1 MFVYLDET
9 EFGEGQFSGYACL
22 VTPERIGQVVIDEAL
37 DKLRND
43 PDRFLPDQKPMDDR
57 TLERSFFHA
66 ADDSKNAHS
75 HLCRAICSHV
85 KGDFNSHVF
94 HTAKH
99 SFSSKDDLY
108 DLASKLAVIGL
119 FSRGVELT
127 FVFEQRGNLNVGAL
141 LSKWWPDLW
150 FYLARN
156 AYVAPFAVKYYPRV
170 SFEVAG
176 KSEPGLQVVDFML
189 WAAQKARMDSR
200 SKWFERLPGWS
211 KCKTTT
217 IDGGWEGESIRMLKP
232 ELPSVRRY
240 DLDDCKFD
248 DPKYGELDML
258 WQIVVNVQVV
268 INKSCFLSDKSRISH
283 FYDDVEYLC
292 GQRMVIHE
300 MPHIKKMAACFIK
313 LFDNIEL
320 VRLEMPPVEKT
331 FWLAARKCMAL
342 VFSEGVVA
350 QFHTVRLTDIRN
362 MLIEQQAHQLSIGVE
377 PALSAP

>member
-22 VTPERIGQVVIDEAL
+22 VTPERIEQVVIDEAL
-37 DKLRND
+37 ENLRND
-43 PDRFLPDQKPMDDR
+43 PDRFHHDQKPMDDR

-85 KGDFNSHVF
+85 KGDFRSHVF

-99 SFSSKDDLY
+99 SFSSKEDLY
-108 DLASKLAVIGL
+108 DLASKLAVVGL
-119 FSRGVELT
+119 FSHCVELT

-150 FYLARN
+150 FDLARN
-156 AYVAPFAVKYYPRV
+156 TYLSPFIVKYYPKV
-170 SFEVAG
+170 TFEIAG

-217 IDGGWEGESIRMLKP
+217 IDGGWEGETIRMLVP
-232 ELPSVRRY
+232 DLPDVRRY
-240 DLDDCKFD
+240 DLSDCKFD
-248 DPKYGELDML
+248 DPKYDGLDIL

-268 INKSCFLSDKSRISH
+268 INRSCFLSDRSRISH
-283 FYDDVEYLC
+283 FYDDIEYLC
-292 GQRMVIHE
+292 AQRLVVHDIQ
-300 MPHIKKMAACFIK
+300 HIKKMASCFIK

-320 VRLEMPPVEKT
+320 IHKEMASAEKT

-342 VFSEGVVA
+342 VFSEGPIPRLHA
-350 QFHTVRLTDIRN
+350 VRLTDIRN
-362 MLIEQQAHQLSIGVE
+362 MLIEQQTHHLSIGVE
-377 PALSAP
+377 FDPAIP

>member
-22 VTPERIGQVVIDEAL
+22 VTPERIEQVVIDEAL
-37 DKLRND
+37 ENLRND
-43 PDRFLPDQKPMDDR
+43 PDRFHHDQKPMDDR

-85 KGDFNSHVF
+85 KGDFRSHVF

-99 SFSSKDDLY
+99 SFSSKEDLY
-108 DLASKLAVIGL
+108 DLASKLAVVGL
-119 FSRGVELT
+119 FSHCVELT

-150 FYLARN
+150 FDLARN
-156 AYVAPFAVKYYPRV
+156 TNVSPFVVKYYPKV
-170 SFEVAG
+170 TFEIAG

-217 IDGGWEGESIRMLKP
+217 IDGGWEGETIRMLVP
-232 ELPSVRRY
+232 ILPDGRRY
-240 DLDDCKFD
+240 DLVDCKFD
-248 DPKYGELDML
+248 DPKYNDLDIL

-268 INKSCFLSDKSRISH
+268 INRSCFLSDRSHISH
-283 FYDDVEYLC
+283 FYDDIEYLC
-292 GQRMVIHE
+292 AQRLVVHDIQ
-300 MPHIKKMAACFIK
+300 HIKKMASCFIK

-320 VRLEMPPVEKT
+320 IHKEMPRAEKT

-342 VFSEGVVA
+342 VFSEGPIPRLHA
-350 QFHTVRLTDIRN
+350 LRLTDIRN
-362 MLIEQQAHQLSIGVE
+362 MLIEQQTHHLSIGVE
-377 PALSAP
+377 SDPAIP

>member
-22 VTPERIGQVVIDEAL
+22 VTPERIGQEVIEEAL

-43 PDRFLPDQKPMDDR
+43 PDRFHPDQQPMDDR

-85 KGDFNSHVF
+85 KGDFKSHVF

-99 SFSSKDDLY
+99 SFSSKEDLY

-119 FSRGVELT
+119 FSQCVELT
-127 FVFEQRGNLNVGAL
+127 FVFEQRGNLNVAAL

-150 FYLARN
+150 FDLARN
-156 AYVAPFAVKYYPRV
+156 TYVAPFVVKYYPKV
-170 SFEVAG
+170 SFEIAG

-217 IDGGWEGESIRMLKP
+217 IDGGWEGESIKMLEP
-232 ELPSVRRY
+232 ESPSVRRY

-248 DPKYGELDML
+248 DPKYSELDIL
-258 WQIVVNVQVV
+258 WQIIVNVQVV
-268 INKSCFLSDKSRISH
+268 INASYFLNDISKISH
-283 FYDDVEYLC
+283 FYNDVEYLC
-292 GQRMVIHE
+292 KQRMVVHE
-300 MPHIKKMAACFIK
+300 VPHIRKMAECFIR

-320 VRLEMPPVEKT
+320 VHREMPAADKT

-342 VFSEGVVA
+342 VFREGVIA
-350 QFHTVRLTDIRN
+350 HLHAVRLTDIRN
-362 MLIEQQAHQLSIGVE
+362 MLIEQQAHQLSIGVG
-377 PALSAP
+377 PAPAAP

>member
-22 VTPERIGQVVIDEAL
+22 VTPERIGQEVIEEAL

-43 PDRFLPDQKPMDDR
+43 PDRFHPDQQPMDDR

-85 KGDFNSHVF
+85 KGDFKSHVF

-99 SFSSKDDLY
+99 SFSSKEDLY

-119 FSRGVELT
+119 FSQCVELT
-127 FVFEQRGNLNVGAL
+127 FVFEQRGNLNVAAL

-150 FYLARN
+150 FDLARN
-156 AYVAPFAVKYYPRV
+156 TYVAPFVVKYYPKV
-170 SFEVAG
+170 SFEIAG

-217 IDGGWEGESIRMLKP
+217 IDGGWEGESIKMLEP
-232 ELPSVRRY
+232 ESPSVRRY

-248 DPKYGELDML
+248 DPKYSELDIL
-258 WQIVVNVQVV
+258 WQIIVNVQVV
-268 INKSCFLSDKSRISH
+268 INASCFLNDISKISH
-283 FYDDVEYLC
+283 FYNDVEYLC
-292 GQRMVIHE
+292 KQRMVVHE
-300 MPHIKKMAACFIK
+300 VPHIRKMAECFIR

-320 VRLEMPPVEKT
+320 VHREMPAADKT

-342 VFSEGVVA
+342 VFREGVIA
-350 QFHTVRLTDIRN
+350 HLHAVRLTDIRN
-362 MLIEQQAHQLSIGVE
+362 MLIEQQAHQLSIGVG
-377 PALSAP
+377 PAPAAP

>member
-22 VTPERIGQVVIDEAL
+22 VTPERIEQVVIDEAL
-37 DKLRND
+37 ENLRND
-43 PDRFLPDQKPMDDR
+43 LDRFHHDQKPMDDR

-75 HLCRAICSHV
+75 HLCKAICSHV
-85 KGDFNSHVF
+85 KGDFRSHVF

-99 SFSSKDDLY
+99 SFSSKEDLY
-108 DLASKLAVIGL
+108 DLASKLAVVGL
-119 FSRGVELT
+119 FSHCVELT

-150 FYLARN
+150 FDLARN
-156 AYVAPFAVKYYPRV
+156 TYLSPFIVKYYPKV
-170 SFEVAG
+170 TFEVAG

-217 IDGGWEGESIRMLKP
+217 IDGGWEGETIRMLVP
-232 ELPSVRRY
+232 DLPDVRRY
-240 DLDDCKFD
+240 DLIDCEFD
-248 DPKYGELDML
+248 DPKYGGLDIL
-258 WQIVVNVQVV
+258 WQIVVNVQVT
-268 INKSCFLSDKSRISH
+268 INRSCFLSDRSRISH

-292 GQRMVIHE
+292 AQRLVVHDIQ
-300 MPHIKKMAACFIK
+300 HIKKMASCFIK

-320 VRLEMPPVEKT
+320 IHKEMPPAEKT

-342 VFSEGVVA
+342 VFSEGPIPRLHA
-350 QFHTVRLTDIRN
+350 VRLTDIRN
-362 MLIEQQAHQLSIGVE
+362 MLIEQQTHHLSIGVE
-377 PALSAP
+377 FDPAIP